1 MRLIT
6 ALTLATLPVLA
17 LAQPIDAAKS
27 QIGFTMKQ
35 LNVPVDGRFKAFNAN
50 IDFDPAKAAA
60 GRADI
65 TIQTGSI
72 ALPTRDAEGEAKK
85 KEWFNTT
92 QFPTARFV
100 TSSIKPLGGDR
111 YQFSGKLTI
120 KGTTRDVSAP
130 FTAKS
135 TGGQTLV
142 EGVLPISRTAYKI
155 GEGEWADDGTVAD
168 AVQIKFKVALNGK

>member
-1 MRLIT
+1 MRLLT
-6 ALTLATLPVLA
+6 ALTLAALPALA
-17 LAQPIDAAKS
+17 LAQPIDPAKS

-35 LNVPVDGRFKAFNAN
+35 LNVPVGGSFKAYTAN
-50 IDFDPAKAAA
+50 IDFSPAKAAA

-72 ALPTRDAEGEAKK
+72 ALPTRDAEAEAKK
-85 KEWFNTT
+85 KEWFNVA

-100 TSSIKPLGGDR
+100 SSSIKPLGGDR

-120 KGTTRDVSAP
+120 KGVTRDVSAP
-130 FTAKS
+130 FTAKAA
-135 TGGQTLV
+135 GGLTVV

-168 AVQIKFKVALNGK
+168 DIQIKFRVALRA